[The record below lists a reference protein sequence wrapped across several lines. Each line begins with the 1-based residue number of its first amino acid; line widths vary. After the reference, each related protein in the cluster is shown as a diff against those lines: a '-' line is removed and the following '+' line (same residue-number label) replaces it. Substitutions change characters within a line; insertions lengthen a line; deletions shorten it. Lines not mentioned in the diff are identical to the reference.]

1 MDSETGSLQCS
12 YPCKPA
18 PDHKQPAD
26 QYSQNDSSETD
37 GDRSE
42 TDEDKINNGRLSAS
56 SETDI
61 QEPPKPAP
69 RKRAEP
75 QKPPS
80 PTPRSPDHR
89 PDNG

>member
-1 MDSETGSLQCS
+1 MEGTVRQMEEIG
-12 YPCKPA
+12 
-18 PDHKQPAD
+18 
-26 QYSQNDSSETD
+26 
-37 GDRSE
+37 RE
-42 TDEDKINNGRLSAS
+42 TDEDEMNNGRLSTS

-75 QKPPS
+75 QAPSS